1 MIDRTAVFAEVLQ
14 HLLVGFDHRSW
25 QHFFDGNALER
36 RRAHDLA
43 HQAAALDH
51 LVDVL
56 LGTQVVGVDQRRVPR
71 VLRSDLDVPA
81 TGRPA
86 RVEAQQEA

>member
-1 MIDRTAVFAEVLQ
+1 MVDRATVFAEVLQ
-14 HLLVGFDHRSW
+14 HLLVGFDHRPR
-25 QHFFDGNALER
+25 QHLFDGDALER
-36 RRAHDLA
+36 RRLHDLA

-56 LGTQVVGVDQRRVPR
+56 LGAQVIGVDQRRIPR
-71 VLRSDLDVPA
+71 VFRGDFDMPA

-86 RVEAQQEA
+86 RVEAQQES